1 MRISVLNALL
11 LAGVTALSGVSAACS
26 EFIRQDQSPVTLV
39 IDRLEAASGASG
51 TASTFSGTLQSD
63 VTTVVDG
70 VRSRFSDSARVT
82 MRLIMKD
89 VGTAPT
95 PVNAVTINRYRVTF
109 RRADG
114 RNTLGIDIPYPFDSA
129 VTFTVPPSGIITQSF
144 ELIRHVAKAEA
155 PLAALAL
162 SPVIIST
169 IAEVTF
175 FGHDQAGNELS
186 VSGTIGVQFGDFAD
200 PD

>member
-1 MRISVLNALL
+1 MPR
-11 LAGVTALSGVSAACS
+11 
-26 EFIRQDQSPVTLV
+26 
-39 IDRLEAASGASG
+39 
-51 TASTFSGTLQSD
+51 
-63 VTTVVDG
+63 
-70 VRSRFSDSARVT
+70 
-82 MRLIMKD
+82 
-89 VGTAPT
+89 
-95 PVNAVTINRYRVTF
+95 
-109 RRADG
+109 
-114 RNTLGIDIPYPFDSA
+114 
-129 VTFTVPPSGIITQSF
+129 SGISTHSF

-155 PLAALAL
+155 PLAALAF